1 MKNLHVTL
9 ALLSICGF
17 MLRGLWMRSGSI
29 RLRHR
34 ITRTVPHA
42 VDAMLLL
49 SGAAL
54 IWQVKLNALT
64 QPWLLAKFAGIIT
77 YVLVGS
83 IALKRGRT
91 RAIRTMALLFA
102 IGIFAYI
109 AGAAL
114 TKSPA
119 SWIALAN

>member
-1 MKNLHVTL
+1 MTYLALKNLHVTL

-17 MLRGLWMRSGSI
+17 ILRGHWMRSGSL

-34 ITRTVPHA
+34 LTRTIPHA

-54 IWQVKLNALT
+54 IWQVKLNALA
-64 QPWLLAKFAGIIT
+64 QPWLLAKF
-77 YVLVGS
+77 VGS
-83 IALKRGRT
+83 IALRRGRT
-91 RAIRTMALLFA
+91 RPIRTTALLLA

-109 AGAAL
+109 AGVAL
-114 TKSPA
+114 TKSPT